1 MNNGLRVIGIIFLAL
16 FALVVVLP
24 LVGAA
29 VGLVTGVLG
38 LLVSLAIALIK
49 LAVFVAV
56 GYLVLV
62 GVRALI
68 R

>member
-1 MNNGLRVIGIIFLAL
+1 MRDVVRIIGIIFLAV

-29 VGLVTGVLG
+29 VGLLTGVVG
-38 LLVSLAIALIK
+38 LLVGLAILLIK
-49 LAVFVAV
+49 VAVLLAVV
-56 GYLVLV
+56 YLGLV
-62 GVRALI
+62 GVRALL

>member
-1 MNNGLRVIGIIFLAL
+1 MKNGLRVIGIIFLAL

-24 LVGAA
+24 LIGAA
-29 VGLVTGVLG
+29 VGLVTGV
-38 LLVSLAIALIK
+38 VSLLIGLATALIK

-56 GYLVLV
+56 IYLALV